1 MQATPPPP
9 STCPTCGGALEKTHD
24 GGICCP
30 ACLLRAGIGVEHSAS
45 DALEDSNM
53 SARFGVYEIER
64 REDGTLFELGRGGM
78 GATYRA
84 IDTTLQRK
92 VALKIIQIGVAS
104 RSIEARE
111 RFLREARAAAALRHE
126 HIATVFQFGISED
139 TGQFFY
145 AMELIEGETLEER
158 VRRTGP
164 LSSRTTIEIALQ
176 VCSALAAAEK
186 RSLIHRDLKPANL
199 MLVSPDDEEGTPR
212 FGIPTVKII
221 DFGLAKVLD
230 APVDTMHLT
239 HGGFVGTPAFASP
252 EQFEKSALD
261 VRSDI
266 YSLGVTLWFAL
277 TGKTPFSYPGFE
289 EIRRAAHS
297 VLLPIEPRKAT

>member
-158 VRRTGP
+158 VGRAHDYRNRAPGLFGIGRSGEAQPYPSRSEASEFDAHFARR
-164 LSSRTTIEIALQ
+164 R
-176 VCSALAAAEK
+176 
-186 RSLIHRDLKPANL
+186 RRRHRADGGSTCENHRL
-199 MLVSPDDEEGTPR
+199 R
-212 FGIPTVKII
+212 FGQIAQCAGRNDPPN
-221 DFGLAKVLD
+221 A
-230 APVDTMHLT
+230 
-239 HGGFVGTPAFASP
+239 
-252 EQFEKSALD
+252 
-261 VRSDI
+261 
-266 YSLGVTLWFAL
+266 
-277 TGKTPFSYPGFE
+277 
-289 EIRRAAHS
+289 
-297 VLLPIEPRKAT
+297 